1 MASLRPEDAPPRADQ
16 DPAPGGPGK
25 DNVMLRRALMGAAC
39 AFALAPLPSHAQ
51 DWPSRPIRMIVPFAA
66 GGTTDLIGRL
76 VGTEMSKRLGQP
88 IVVDNRAGA
97 GGNIGADACAKAAP
111 DGYTICMGTIS
122 SHAIN
127 ASIYPRI
134 PFDNLKDFA
143 PVALLGSQPNMLV
156 VSNSVQARNVPEL
169 IALMKQRPGQIN
181 YGSSGVGTSIHLAG
195 ELFTQVT
202 GTEAVHVPYR
212 SSGQIM
218 TDILAGTLPMAFDNF
233 SSGWPH
239 AKEGRVRPLGV
250 GSLQRV
256 PQAPDVPTIAETLPG
271 FESVSWHGLFAPA
284 AVPRPVVERLN
295 REALAALG
303 TPEVRARFDEL
314 GITPGTMAPDAFGS
328 FVAEQTQR
336 WGEVA
341 RRAKIS
347 VE

>member
-1 MASLRPEDAPPRADQ
+1 MPKH
-16 DPAPGGPGK
+16 GP
-25 DNVMLRRALMGAAC
+25 LRRALMGAAL
-39 AFALAPLPSHAQ
+39 ALSLAPLPSLAQ
-51 DWPSRPIRMIVPFAA
+51 DNWPTRPIRVIVPFAA

-76 VGTEMSKRLGQP
+76 VGGEMSRRLGQP
-88 IVVDNRAGA
+88 LVIDNRAGA

-127 ASIYPRI
+127 PSIYPKI
-134 PFDNLKDFA
+134 PFDNLRDFA
-143 PVALLGSQPNMLV
+143 PLALLGSQPNMLV
-156 VSNSVQARNVPEL
+156 VANNIPARNVQEL
-169 IALMKQRPGQIN
+169 VALMKARPGTIN

-195 ELFTQVT
+195 ELFTQLT

-218 TDILAGTLPMAFDNF
+218 TDMLAGTLPMAFDNF

-239 AKEGRVRPLGV
+239 AREGRIRAIGV
-250 GSLQRV
+250 GSLQRI
-256 PQAPDVPTIAETLPG
+256 PQAPDVPTLAESLPG

-284 AVPRPVVERLN
+284 ATPRPVVERLN
-295 REALAALG
+295 REALAALSS
-303 TPEVRARFDEL
+303 PEVRARYEEL
-314 GITPGTMAPDAFGS
+314 GITAGTFSPDEFRD
-328 FVAEQTQR
+328 FVADQTRR

-341 RRAKIS
+341 RRANIR